1 MQQRPWWK
9 NHFYGS
15 RVIVMFAC
23 DNSQLF
29 SALSSVSQQSQPES
43 GAGWGFHRV
52 HNSSG
57 EGGQVKSGRLGPS
70 VLNAQCAKWR
80 NLQTIHFLKPE
91 VSSMVRIILCRC
103 AFIFNQLLFLTMKQ
117 AGFMVWLRNFCAL
130 KIPGFS
136 QDSNFLA
143 FKLFQNWG
151 EVWNSF
157 SLHLTGGKYA
167 VLMGKAF
174 LCCQWCSVKA
184 SKFLHFQ

>member
-1 MQQRPWWK
+1 MTIHSCSLPSVLCL
-9 NHFYGS
+9 S
-15 RVIVMFAC
+15 RA
-23 DNSQLF
+23 SL
-29 SALSSVSQQSQPES
+29 
-43 GAGWGFHRV
+43 RV
-52 HNSSG
+52 VLAEAFTECTTPLG
-57 EGGQVKSGRLGPS
+57 REGGQVKSGRLGPS

-80 NLQTIHFLKPE
+80 NLQTIRFLKPE